1 MCVLV
6 LQSVLAP
13 QAVNHGSTE
22 RGARSVSSQFRLLG
36 KELNCWGKKKEDKKK
51 NNVKSTDKQP

>member
-36 KELNCWGKKKEDKKK
+36 KELNCWGKKKKKK
-51 NNVKSTDKQP
+51 KTRKKIM